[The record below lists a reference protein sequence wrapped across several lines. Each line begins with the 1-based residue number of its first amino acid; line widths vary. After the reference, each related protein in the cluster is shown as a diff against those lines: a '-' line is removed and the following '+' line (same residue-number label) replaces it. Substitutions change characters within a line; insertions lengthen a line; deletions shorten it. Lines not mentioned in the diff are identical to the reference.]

1 MKEIYL
7 LAAMTLALVACD
19 NNDDDPVTSQETV
32 KISATIGESLPSRV
46 SDNKWSQGDEIG
58 VTAIGNVDWKF
69 INYKYTAQNEEGDF
83 SGDPIYFHN
92 PMTIKSYYPF
102 TGEKGNAPGII
113 EANTKVGNQT
123 AEDQPKIDFLY
134 ASMENITTNPKKINL
149 AFSHQMSKLTFIFND
164 GNGIDVSKIVSY
176 QIDGLILEGTFDTET
191 GICTAKSG
199 IAPESLVISTTDV
212 KNEVA
217 LPSLII
223 FPQDNVTLTLKIK
236 DNENQEYACN
246 LSFRDNDN
254 RILTGNNYQWTIT
267 VNKTGLTVNK
277 STIIDWN
284 KEELTGGA
292 ESDLSDLSPEP

>member
-1 MKEIYL
+1 MKKIFL
-7 LAAMTLALVACD
+7 FAAVTIALAACNSDDNYVEEPVAA
-19 NNDDDPVTSQETV
+19 Q
-32 KISATIGESLPSRV
+32 ISATIGKSDVSRASETSWAPGDNIGITMDGRYVNRQYTTIAGDGVFTGTTMYFKNKTESVNL
-46 SDNKWSQGDEIG
+46 
-58 VTAIGNVDWKF
+58 TA
-69 INYKYTAQNEEGDF
+69 
-83 SGDPIYFHN
+83 
-92 PMTIKSYYPF
+92 YYPF
-102 TGEKGNAPGII
+102 AGTEGTAPVL
-113 EANTKVGNQT
+113 EASTTAENQT
-123 AEDQPKIDFLY
+123 PENRTGFDYLY
-134 ASMENITTNPKKINL
+134 ATVTTTGATPAVSFNFAHK
-149 AFSHQMSKLTFIFND
+149 MSKLTLIFK
-164 GNGIDVSKIVSY
+164 NGSGMDVSKITSY
-176 QIDGLILEGTFDTET
+176 EINGLILDGTFDTKT
-191 GICTAKSG
+191 GVCAVKNTDAK
-199 IAPESLVISTTDV
+199 PLVISTTDV